1 MLIHRNKLEKEFQ
14 NVLQLVKITNAPTAI
29 NIAFIGTLPTNLA
42 AIGAAIRPPIIKPA
56 TSIIGILLKRIK
68 KVIELTNTTK
78 NSARQTEP
86 ITYRGLRR
94 FDINV
99 LVTSVPQP
107 PPAQE
112 SINPHADANQ
122 PTRFTFE

>member
-14 NVLQLVKITNAPTAI
+14 NVLQLVKITRAPTAI
-29 NIAFIGTLPTNLA
+29 NIVFIGTLPTNLA
-42 AIGAAIRPPIIKPA
+42 AIGAAISPPTINPA
-56 TSIIGILLKRIK
+56 TSTIGMLFNRIK

-78 NSARQTEP
+78 NSARHTEP
-86 ITYRGLRR
+86 ITYRGLLR

-107 PPAQE
+107 PPAKE
-112 SINPHADANQ
+112 SIKPPADANQ

>member
-42 AIGAAIRPPIIKPA
+42 AIGAAISPPTIKPA

-86 ITYRGLRR
+86 IT
-94 FDINV
+94 
-99 LVTSVPQP
+99 
-107 PPAQE
+107 
-112 SINPHADANQ
+112 
-122 PTRFTFE
+122 